1 MTEAAKYIGLPAP
14 IGRNIVVGDRD
25 GAVSSP
31 YVPPRIARPNAC
43 EPRKL
48 PVRSE
53 PTMMLIASPPS
64 SGSGGKGAVL
74 RAKLERSGAPLR
86 TFAEGF
92 FAMIRT

>member
-64 SGSGGKGAVL
+64 SGSGGKAPCCAPSSNAAAL
-74 RAKLERSGAPLR
+74 RSGHSR
-86 TFAEGF
+86 KGF
-92 FAMIRT
+92 SQ